1 MIAPHIAAWALTKN
15 KQRNSKD
22 NEGVAAVV
30 ATPIHNINDKPK
42 KARVKKERVLE
53 TKGGGGYVPPPQPSP
68 RELAEARDW
77 EAKQEYEREQRR
89 SDAAKEAARI
99 EKEASD
105 AAWNSSKGAAYTGAL
120 TGGTNRLKGL
130 GIEAGDPYGVYSE
143 FTNRLNTA
151 NASLQPGADYS
162 SAFAPTIL
170 DEILGGARSSQRN
183 KYRTAF
189 ETQINP
195 YYAEDRFGST
205 ADDAILNAILEDQ
218 YGQAAADLQA
228 ARDRGQASN
237 IVYDRA
243 LKDLGTARSTANSEL
258 QNIGGGVLSD
268 IVGDIGGRRQSALDS
283 AAAWDFGTM
292 YDPNAEANRIRSY
305 ADERGAG
312 LEGAIRGAVGGREF
326 FDVNS
331 LIGKAAARAGNQ
343 TTPTT
348 TGSPLFDTF
357 KNEAEKT
364 NENVKTT
371 EGIF

>member
-1 MIAPHIAAWALTKN
+1 MIAPHIAAWALSKD
-15 KQRNSKD
+15 KQRKSN

-30 ATPIHNINDKPK
+30 ATRVENINDKPK
-42 KARVKKERVLE
+42 KARAKKERVLE

-68 RELAEARDW
+68 QELAQARDW
-77 EAKQEYEREQRR
+77 EARQEFEREQRR
-89 SDAAKEAARI
+89 AEAQAEKDRI
-99 EKEASD
+99 AKEASD

-120 TGGTNRLKGL
+120 TGGTNRLRGL
-130 GIEAGDPYGVYSE
+130 GIEAGDPYGVYSD

-189 ETQINP
+189 EGQIDP
-195 YYAEDRFGST
+195 YFAEDRFGST
-205 ADDAILNAILEDQ
+205 ADDAILASILDDQ
-218 YGQAAADLQA
+218 FNTASADLLS

-237 IVYDRA
+237 IAYERA
-243 LKDLGTARSTANSEL
+243 LRDLGTARSTANNEL
-258 QNIGGGVLSD
+258 QTIGGGVLSD
-268 IVGDIGGRRQSALDS
+268 IVGDIGGRRQRALDT
-283 AAAWDFGTM
+283 AAEWDFGTT
-292 YDPNAEANRIRSY
+292 YDPSREADRIRSY

-331 LIGKAAARAGNQ
+331 LLGKAAARVGNQ

-348 TGSPLFDTF
+348 TGGSALFDTF
-357 KNEAEKT
+357 QNEATKA
-364 NENVKTT
+364 NENVRTN

>member
-1 MIAPHIAAWALTKN
+1 MIAPHIASWALSKRNN
-15 KQRNSKD
+15 K
-22 NEGVAAVV
+22 EGVAAVV
-30 ATPIHNINDKPK
+30 ATRVDNINDKPK

-68 RELAEARDW
+68 QELAQARDW
-77 EAKQEYEREQRR
+77 EAQQEFTREQRR
-89 SDAAKEAARI
+89 SDALKEQQRI

-120 TGGTNRLKGL
+120 TGGTNRLRGL
-130 GIEAGDPYGVYSE
+130 GIEAGDPYGVYSD

-151 NASLQPGADYS
+151 NASLTPGSDYS

-189 ETQINP
+189 ESQIDP
-195 YYAEDRFGST
+195 YYAEDRFGSS

-218 YGQAAADLQA
+218 YGTAAADLQA

-243 LKDLGTARSTANSEL
+243 LKDLGTARATANTEL

-268 IVGDIGGRRQSALDS
+268 ITGDIGQRRQSALDS
-283 AAAWDFGTM
+283 AAEWDFGTT
-292 YDPNAEANRIRSY
+292 YDPGREAGRIRSY
-305 ADERGAG
+305 ADERAAG
-312 LEGAIRGAVGGREF
+312 LEGALRGAVGGREF

-331 LIGKAAARAGNQ
+331 LLGKATARAGNQ
-343 TTPTT
+343 TTPAA

-357 KNEAEKT
+357 QNEATKA
-364 NENVKTT
+364 NENVRTN

>member
-1 MIAPHIAAWALTKN
+1 MIAPHIAAWALSK
-15 KQRNSKD
+15 RNSK
-22 NEGVAAVV
+22 EGVAAVV
-30 ATPIHNINDKPK
+30 ATPIHSVQKPK
-42 KARVKKERVLE
+42 KKRVENERVLE

-77 EAKQEYEREQRR
+77 EARQEYEREQRR
-89 SDAAKEAARI
+89 ADALKEQQRI

-120 TGGTNRLKGL
+120 TGGTSRLKSL
-130 GIEAGDPYGVYSE
+130 GIEAGDPYGVYAD

-170 DEILGGARSSQRN
+170 DEILGGARSGQRN
-183 KYRTAF
+183 KYKTAF
-189 ETQINP
+189 EGQIDP

-218 YGQAAADLQA
+218 YGTAAADLAA

-243 LKDLGTARSTANSEL
+243 LKDLSTARATANTDL

-268 IVGDIGGRRQSALDS
+268 IVGDIGSRRQSALDS
-283 AAAWDFGTM
+283 AAAWDFGST
-292 YDPNAEANRIRSY
+292 YDPSREADRIRSY

-331 LIGKAAARAGNQ
+331 LLGKASARAGNQ

-348 TGSPLFDTF
+348 TGSALFDTF
-357 KNEAEKT
+357 KNEATKT
-364 NENVKTT
+364 SDNVKTT